1 MRVMGLGFRA
11 AADLASLQDAM
22 RLALEGAGGTKID
35 ALVTEAAK
43 SREIVFQEL
52 AGLMGIPGL
61 GITQT
66 DLQQMITPTQSQRI
80 QDRFGT
86 GSLAE
91 AAALAAAGPNARLVA
106 PRVVSGDGKATAAI
120 AQNLEENQI

>member
-1 MRVMGLGFRA
+1 MRVMGVGFRA

-22 RLALEGAGGTKID
+22 RRALESAGGGSVD

-43 SREIVFQEL
+43 SREKVFRELAQLLGL
-52 AGLMGIPGL
+52 AGLGV
-61 GITQT
+61 TQA
-66 DLQQMITPTQSQRI
+66 DLAQMITPTQSERI
-80 QDRFGT
+80 QDKFGT

-91 AAALAAAGPNARLVA
+91 AAALVAAGPDARLVA

-120 AQNLEENQI
+120 AIS

>member
-1 MRVMGLGFRA
+1 MGLGFRA